1 MAFAIGKSSTIS
13 KWFEYAKV
21 DDKAVSFKIRS
32 AEYEP
37 FQALHNQAGVEFNA
51 QDKEDLSTLKP
62 YDYFLMKAFSL
73 LIEDWQNID
82 LDRYDDQGELIGT
95 EFNVPCTDKNKLD
108 VLYAGDLGF
117 VVWNF
122 VKTNAEAIAK
132 EVRTKRND
140 ALGKSLNST
149 DGPTKKDSSPTIKK
163 RSAKKSAKKS

>member
-21 DDKAVSFKIRS
+21 GDKAVSFKIRS

-37 FQALHNQAGVEFNA
+37 FLALHNQAGVEFNA
-51 QDKEDLSTLKP
+51 QNKDDLVNLKP
-62 YDYFLMKAFSL
+62 YDFYLMKAFSL

-82 LDRYDDQGELIGT
+82 LDRYDDQGMLLDTEL
-95 EFNVPCTDKNKLD
+95 NVPCTDKNKLD
-108 VLYAGDLGF
+108 VLYAGDLGY

-132 EVRTKRND
+132 EVRLKRNEI
-140 ALGKSLNST
+140 LGKSLNST
-149 DGPTKKDSSPTIKK
+149 DGLTPPDSLPITKKSKGK
-163 RSAKKSAKKS
+163 RKA